1 LAASY
6 RAQGFVE
13 VGRTWV
19 EVTYDSPLFDGCEFD
34 KRIDLGNGQQFICG
48 ETLHL
53 DDEIGPEALILR
65 HPTTG
70 VVRLVVAERDFVGTL
85 EGTPDPSAPATPPTS
100 AAIAATQAQPATNP
114 LAPPTPVPPAALPDP
129 TPAPVPG
136 PRPMPPGFT
145 NQDITG
151 QPGTTAPPATHV
163 RLIAPVDGTWK
174 ARATLGGASVDAIA
188 MLNADGTF
196 NRFERWD
203 FGLTVQI
210 WGTYSVAAIA
220 PTRFQLSQRPTG
232 WDPKEWCVA
241 GNTCK
246 PLSFPAAA
254 TQFTF
259 LDANRV
265 RDDQTQVIYERQ
277 VQ

>member
-1 LAASY
+1 
-6 RAQGFVE
+6 
-13 VGRTWV
+13 
-19 EVTYDSPLFDGCEFD
+19 
-34 KRIDLGNGQQFICG
+34 
-48 ETLHL
+48 
-53 DDEIGPEALILR
+53 
-65 HPTTG
+65 
-70 VVRLVVAERDFVGTL
+70 
-85 EGTPDPSAPATPPTS
+85 
-100 AAIAATQAQPATNP
+100 
-114 LAPPTPVPPAALPDP
+114 
-129 TPAPVPG
+129 
-136 PRPMPPGFT
+136 MPPGFAT
-145 NQDITG
+145 QDTTA
-151 QPGTTAPPATHV
+151 QPGTTAPPPTHV

-174 ARATLGGASVDAIA
+174 AHATLGGASVDAIA
-188 MLNADGTF
+188 MLNPDGSF

-232 WDPKEWCVA
+232 WEPKEWCVA
-241 GNTCK
+241 GNICK

-259 LDANRV
+259 LDANRL